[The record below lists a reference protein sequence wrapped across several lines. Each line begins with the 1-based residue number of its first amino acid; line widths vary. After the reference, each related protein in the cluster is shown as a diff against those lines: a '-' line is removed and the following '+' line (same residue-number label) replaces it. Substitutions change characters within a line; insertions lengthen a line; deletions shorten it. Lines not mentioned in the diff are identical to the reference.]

1 MTDTPHATDA
11 ADAAW
16 TPLVLAVAPNGA
28 YKQKADHAALPLTPR
43 ELADEAR
50 RCLDAGAAMIHLHVR
65 TPEGRHLLDAA
76 AYQAA
81 TQAIRQAVG
90 DELVVQ
96 VTTESGRLYAPAQ
109 QMAVVRET
117 RPEAASVGLREL
129 LPAGADAAAE
139 AATSAFFAWLAEAGV
154 MTQVIC
160 YDADD
165 LRRWQSLRARGA
177 IPDAPWSLLFVLGRY
192 SAGQRSQPAD
202 LLPFLAARTGDEP
215 WSVCAFG
222 PRENACMMAA
232 AALGGHLRVGFENNL
247 LLPDGRVAP
256 DNAALVRLAA
266 QGVASMG
273 RPLARAAD
281 VRRAFAA

>member
-1 MTDTPHATDA
+1 
-11 ADAAW
+11 
-16 TPLVLAVAPNGA
+16 
-28 YKQKADHAALPLTPR
+28 
-43 ELADEAR
+43 
-50 RCLDAGAAMIHLHVR
+50 
-65 TPEGRHLLDAA
+65 
-76 AYQAA
+76 
-81 TQAIRQAVG
+81 
-90 DELVVQ
+90 
-96 VTTESGRLYAPAQ
+96 
-109 QMAVVRET
+109 MAVVRET

-139 AATSAFFAWLAEAGV
+139 AATSAFFAWLADAGV

-160 YDADD
+160 YDDED

-177 IPDAPWSLLFVLGRY
+177 VPDAPWSLLFVLGRY

-256 DNAALVRLAA
+256 DNAALVRLAP